1 MEMILQLVEKRVRT
15 FRIHCF
21 SGSCRC
27 CQDQILIFY
36 LFNFILFY
44 IWGSALD
51 KILLRHIY
59 LIEVPSHLHYLFPLH
74 IVLQKFKEKNKN
86 NQKICQEI
94 YSQ

>member
-44 IWGSALD
+44 FLEEG
-51 KILLRHIY
+51 ILLFLQQIFFF
-59 LIEVPSHLHYLFPLH
+59 LLGCICIEILEDYAHMFRVQAELVGTPKQGKP
-74 IVLQKFKEKNKN
+74 
-86 NQKICQEI
+86 
-94 YSQ
+94 